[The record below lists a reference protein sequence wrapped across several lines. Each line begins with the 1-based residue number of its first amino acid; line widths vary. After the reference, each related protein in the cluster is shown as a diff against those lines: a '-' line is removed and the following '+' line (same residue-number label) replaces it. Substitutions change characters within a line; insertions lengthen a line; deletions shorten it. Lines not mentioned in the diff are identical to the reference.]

1 DLDDNT
7 LDGLVHER
15 LRDTYRQFAACQTE
29 GSSCRL
35 LLAVSGL
42 GPPPATD
49 PCLDDVEKLLSR
61 VVGTVSQAELDAAK
75 EAGAPGIREPKEHAC
90 DLSLPDDASAAADVL
105 VELLVRVS

>member
-1 DLDDNT
+1 VPFPGTGEAFVYTPDSFAVPRRGGTDGAGAHVWLREVVSDQTTQVRFANIKNSIPAIRDLDDNT

-49 PCLDDVEKLLSR
+49 PCLD
-61 VVGTVSQAELDAAK
+61 
-75 EAGAPGIREPKEHAC
+75 
-90 DLSLPDDASAAADVL
+90 
-105 VELLVRVS
+105 